1 MGQVKF
7 VVIYKCLLL
16 QIAREI
22 LWLLV
27 INVHERTSHS
37 QDRTN
42 FESMSTVFVICT
54 HVTTLHVS
62 NEYPLLFS
70 QSEAHSSVMY
80 ITNSIIEM

>member
-27 INVHERTSHS
+27 INVNERASHS
-37 QDRTN
+37 QDRPD
-42 FESMSTVFVICT
+42 FESMSTVFVVCT
-54 HVTTLHVS
+54 HITTLHVL

-70 QSEAHSSVMY
+70 QSEVHSSFMY
-80 ITNSIIEM
+80 TTNSIIEM